1 MSSRAT
7 LFARNGGCVTD
18 MELVRDLAALRE
30 KVDTIRQ
37 QGKDIGFVPTM
48 GFLHEGHL
56 SLIRTAKAQNA
67 FVVVSIFVNPLQ
79 FGAGEDYEDYPR
91 DLEQDSR
98 LAEGAGCDLIF
109 YPAAGDFYP
118 RGYATFVEVQGS
130 LTEGLCGAARPG
142 HFRGVTTVLVKL
154 FNLVTPHRTY
164 FGQKDAQQ
172 CLVVRK
178 MLQDLNFNIQFNIMP
193 TVREP
198 DGLAMSSRNKYL
210 TSPQRANAPA
220 LYQSLQQAE
229 ALIQNGERDGE
240 AIKEIMRSNI
250 AAVPGT
256 EIDYLE
262 IMDVDELKPMS
273 RLAGSFLI
281 ALAVR
286 FGSTRLIDNIIMEV

>member
-1 MSSRAT
+1 MS
-7 LFARNGGCVTD
+7 ARNEGCVNN

-37 QGKDIGFVPTM
+37 QGKEIGFVPTM

-56 SLIRTAKAQNA
+56 SLIRTARAQNA

-79 FGAGEDYEDYPR
+79 FGAGEDYEEYPR
-91 DLEQDSR
+91 DLEQDSL
-98 LAEGAGCDLIF
+98 LAGEAGCDLIF
-109 YPAAGDFYP
+109 YPAVRNFYP
-118 RGYATFVEVQGS
+118 PGYATFVEVQGS

-172 CLVVRK
+172 CLVVKK
-178 MLQDLNFNIQFNIMP
+178 MLKDLNYNIQFNIMP

-210 TSPQRANAPA
+210 TPPQRANAPV
-220 LYQSLQQAE
+220 LYQSLQQVE
-229 ALIQNGERDGE
+229 VLIRNGERDGE
-240 AIKEIMRSNI
+240 AVKDTMRSNI
-250 AAVPGT
+250 ASVPGT
-256 EIDYLE
+256 EIDYIE
-262 IMDVDELKPMS
+262 IMDVDELKPIS